1 MKELTGWSD
10 ESDETPDNV
19 RSQLDQMHWRVLNR
33 RQNQSPTVRRSDIH
47 VVSGN
52 WNPSPEPPQTGP
64 QPSPTHR
71 QSFETFENR

>member
-52 WNPSPEPPQTGP
+52 V
-64 QPSPTHR
+64 
-71 QSFETFENR
+71 QSLVRLRAIAAAIVESFA